1 MVFLGK
7 PVPIF
12 PDHALTFGG
21 RPDRLIDKIIG
32 QSSAMSD
39 MTLAPRRRPLWR
51 LFFMPMLLLIAA
63 AAWSAFWFYSASKV
77 DETADAWRA
86 QEARSGRV
94 YDCARRSVAGYP
106 FRLEVRCDGASV
118 SLLAQTAEQAATRTP
133 ITAKLGEILVV
144 AQVYDP
150 KLLIAEFTS
159 PATISGPGQPSM
171 IANWSKARSSV
182 AGLPAVPQR
191 VSLVFDDPSI
201 DRTDVSPQTPLA
213 RARHIELHGRLVE
226 GSQDHPD
233 IETVLRIEQG
243 SVQEVH
249 PLLAEPFDADV
260 RTILTGLKDFSPKP
274 WPQRFRE
281 IQAAGGHVEIVQSR
295 IQQGNLIAVASGSLG
310 LSAQGRLD
318 GELQMTVVGLD
329 KAIAAL
335 GIEKMLDE
343 GVPQA
348 TLDRVAPGVKT
359 ADVNSLLGALD
370 RAIPGLGKA
379 VKQNANIAAGA
390 GINALGKEAMLEG
403 KKARAFPL
411 RFVDGAVFLGPLKV
425 AQTPPLF

>member
-1 MVFLGK
+1 
-7 PVPIF
+7 
-12 PDHALTFGG
+12 
-21 RPDRLIDKIIG
+21 
-32 QSSAMSD
+32 MSD

-51 LFFMPMLLLIAA
+51 LFIMPVLLVIAA
-63 AAWSAFWFYSASKV
+63 AAWSLFWFYAASQV
-77 DETADAWRA
+77 DVSVDAWRA
-86 QEARSGRV
+86 QEAKSGRV
-94 YDCARRSVAGYP
+94 LDCARRSVTGFP

-118 SLLAQTAEQAATRTP
+118 SLVSQTAAQAATQAP

-150 KLLIAEFTS
+150 KLLIAEFTA
-159 PATISGPGQPSM
+159 PATISDRDKPPSM
-171 IANWSKARSSV
+171 MVNWSKARSSV
-182 AGLPAVPQR
+182 VGLPAVPQR
-191 VSLVFDDPSI
+191 ASIVFDDPSI
-201 DRTDVSPQTPLA
+201 DRLNASVQTPLA
-213 RARHIELHGRLVE
+213 RAKHIELHGRLAD
-226 GSQDHPD
+226 GSPSDHPV
-233 IETVLRIEQG
+233 IETVLKIEGG

-260 RTILTGLKDFSPKP
+260 RTMLSGLKDFSPKP

-295 IQQGNLIAVASGSLG
+295 IAQGDLIAVAAGSLG

-318 GELQMTVVGLD
+318 GELQMTVAGLE
-329 KAIAAL
+329 KVIPAL

-359 ADVNSLLGALD
+359 QDVNNLFGALD
-370 RAIPGLGKA
+370 RAIPGLGKM
-379 VKQNANIAAGA
+379 VKQNANVGVAA
-390 GINALGKEAMLEG
+390 GINALGKEAVLEG

-411 RFVDGAVFLGPLKV
+411 RFVDGTVYLGQLKV
-425 AQTPPLF
+425 GQIPALY